1 MLPYI
6 MKAVSTSNAFINFY
20 DSGKDLRKYEERM

>member
-1 MLPYI
+1 MLPYK
-6 MKAVSTSNAFINFY
+6 MKAVSTPNAFINFY